1 MYVKIIHTLYI
12 LGKTLDFGILGREM
26 RENIIVQVM
35 FCVVMGCCALLADDA
50 QVANQTTTQAHN
62 IESENSANEPLEL
75 LSQDTQKQQ
84 DDKAE
89 SQNISNADTKLT
101 KDSSLASHYLAL
113 YSHKSVYILPFYH
126 SFSDPAMGNKDT
138 ETKFQFSFK
147 MPVIKGH
154 FSPYGSLYF
163 AYTQTAWFQNYNKED
178 SRPFRDIDY
187 QPELFY
193 SYEAPIAFLGG
204 AIKDISFGYNHI
216 SNGERAL
223 RSRTQNRLLLRVLW
237 EYDTLNKGT
246 FGIRLGA
253 WAYIGT
259 NFEGFIHDNSDL
271 PVYRGYNDLHLY
283 YKTNKHLLELYMRPP
298 VALRYYPYVEL
309 GYTFRISNNM
319 GIYCQ
324 YVYGYGDTLFE
335 YNTPSN
341 RLGLGFRLWN

>member
-1 MYVKIIHTLYI
+1 
-12 LGKTLDFGILGREM
+12 M
-26 RENIIVQVM
+26 RKNIIWRVVCCAFAM
-35 FCVVMGCCALLADDA
+35 CCVVWADES
-50 QVANQTTTQAHN
+50 QTHTQNA
-62 IESENSANEPLEL
+62 ENENPADKSLEL
-75 LSQDTQKQQ
+75 LSQDSQNKQQ
-84 DDKAE
+84 DDKKAE
-89 SQNISNADTKLT
+89 SHNTSNAVSTIT
-101 KDSSLASHYLAL
+101 EDSNFSSHYLAL
-113 YSHKSVYILPFYH
+113 YRHKSVYILPFYH
-126 SFSDPAMGNKDT
+126 SFSDPAVGNNDT

-204 AIKDISFGYNHI
+204 AIKDISFGYSHT

-237 EYDTLNKGT
+237 EYDTANKGT

-259 NFEGFIHDNSDL
+259 NFEGFIHDNRDL
-271 PVYRGYNDLHLY
+271 PLYRGYNDLHLY

-309 GYTFRISNNM
+309 GYTLRISKNM

-324 YVYGYGDTLFE
+324 YVNGYGDNLFE
-335 YNTPSN
+335 YKMHSH

>member
-1 MYVKIIHTLYI
+1 
-12 LGKTLDFGILGREM
+12 M
-26 RENIIVQVM
+26 RKNIIWRVV
-35 FCVVMGCCALLADDA
+35 FCVFAMCCAVWGDESQTHSQNAENENPADK
-50 QVANQTTTQAHN
+50 
-62 IESENSANEPLEL
+62 SLEL
-75 LSQDTQKQQ
+75 LSQVSQNKQQ
-84 DDKAE
+84 DDKKTE
-89 SQNISNADTKLT
+89 SHDVSNAVSAITE
-101 KDSSLASHYLAL
+101 DSNFSSHYLAL
-113 YSHKSVYILPFYH
+113 YRHKSVYILPFYH
-126 SFSDPAMGNKDT
+126 SFSDPAVGNNDT

-204 AIKDISFGYNHI
+204 AIKDISFGYNHT

-237 EYDTLNKGT
+237 EYDTANKGT

-259 NFEGFIHDNSDL
+259 NLGGFLHDNRDL
-271 PVYRGYNDLHLY
+271 PLYRGYNDLHLY

-309 GYTFRISNNM
+309 GYTLRISKNM

-324 YVYGYGDTLFE
+324 YVNGYGDNLFE
-335 YNTPSN
+335 YKMHSH
-341 RLGLGFRLWN
+341 RLGLGFRLWNSL